1 MWLLPYE
8 ECRASTMAILECDST
23 QSAQTIAAI
32 LRKNRQA
39 GIFVDGISGS
49 TITVL
54 AR

>member
-1 MWLLPYE
+1 M
-8 ECRASTMAILECDST
+8 ECDST

-32 LRKNRQA
+32 LRKIRPA
-39 GIFVDGISGS
+39 GMFVDGISGS